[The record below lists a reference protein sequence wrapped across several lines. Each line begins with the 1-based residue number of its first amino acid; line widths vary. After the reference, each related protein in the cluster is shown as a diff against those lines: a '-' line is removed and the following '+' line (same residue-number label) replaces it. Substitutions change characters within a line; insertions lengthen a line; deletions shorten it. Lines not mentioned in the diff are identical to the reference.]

1 MNKSY
6 LVTISHKFTL
16 VIFYISLFTS
26 LSLSANNNLNI
37 YLDADRSG
45 AKASGLSIEQGIR
58 TALSEVNNTIGGK
71 KVNLVIR
78 DHHGNAARSLMHL
91 QEFIQ
96 DKNALVVFSGLH
108 STPLLEN
115 LNLINNNQILLLDPW
130 AAAGPITRGKSK
142 ENWVFRLSI
151 DDTKAGSVIVNSALK
166 EGFKKPYLLLESTG
180 WGKSN
185 VKTMTKALKKQ
196 ALVPHGIEWFKWNI
210 SLTAAKIKLRQIVN
224 SGADAI
230 LLVANANEG
239 KTFAKAMLTIKPEQ
253 RLPVRSHWGITG
265 GNFTEVI
272 TAKDRAQ
279 IDLKFLQTRFS
290 FISSPATKLSKQ
302 ALQQASKL
310 FPQLIKS
317 AKDIKAPTGFIHGY
331 DLTRILI
338 AASSKGLTGNTK
350 QMRLQIKQQLENL
363 PTKVN
368 GLIKTYHK
376 PFSPYNIN
384 NLNAHEALSSKDFV
398 MAYYDDKDQIR
409 LVNH

>member
-151 DDTKAGSVIVNSALK
+151 DDTKAGSVIVNSA
-166 EGFKKPYLLLESTG
+166 
-180 WGKSN
+180 
-185 VKTMTKALKKQ
+185 
-196 ALVPHGIEWFKWNI
+196 
-210 SLTAAKIKLRQIVN
+210 
-224 SGADAI
+224 
-230 LLVANANEG
+230 
-239 KTFAKAMLTIKPEQ
+239 
-253 RLPVRSHWGITG
+253 
-265 GNFTEVI
+265 
-272 TAKDRAQ
+272 
-279 IDLKFLQTRFS
+279 
-290 FISSPATKLSKQ
+290 
-302 ALQQASKL
+302 
-310 FPQLIKS
+310 
-317 AKDIKAPTGFIHGY
+317 
-331 DLTRILI
+331 
-338 AASSKGLTGNTK
+338 
-350 QMRLQIKQQLENL
+350 
-363 PTKVN
+363 
-368 GLIKTYHK
+368 
-376 PFSPYNIN
+376 
-384 NLNAHEALSSKDFV
+384 
-398 MAYYDDKDQIR
+398 
-409 LVNH
+409 